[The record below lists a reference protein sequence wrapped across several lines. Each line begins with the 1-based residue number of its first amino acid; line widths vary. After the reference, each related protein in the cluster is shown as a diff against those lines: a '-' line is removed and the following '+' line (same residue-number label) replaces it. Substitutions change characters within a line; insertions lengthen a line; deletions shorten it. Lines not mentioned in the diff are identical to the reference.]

1 MIYSKKS
8 LGQNFLKDLN
18 IIKKIVDLV
27 KVYNRDILEI
37 GPGKGALTDEIIRNK
52 PRSLVLVEKDYA
64 LFKEL
69 KLKYRKN
76 KKVTIFNEDIL
87 KFNFKKKIKNN
98 SIIFG
103 NLPYN
108 ISSQILATI
117 IKIKDPPYKYSDLI
131 FMFQKELA
139 QRIIGKYNTSKYG
152 RLSILTNYKLNI
164 IKKFD
169 VSSNCF
175 DPKPKVES
183 VILSF
188 KPKKSYPFR
197 IKNLENLEKITNIL
211 FSNKRKMINK
221 NIKKLFNHDQV
232 DTIKNLNLESRPS
245 NLNPEK
251 YFEITM
257 LYEKY
262 L

>member
-108 ISSQILATI
+108 IFSIILVTI
-117 IKIKDPPYKYSDLI
+117 IK
-131 FMFQKELA
+131 
-139 QRIIGKYNTSKYG
+139 
-152 RLSILTNYKLNI
+152 
-164 IKKFD
+164 
-169 VSSNCF
+169 
-175 DPKPKVES
+175 
-183 VILSF
+183 
-188 KPKKSYPFR
+188 
-197 IKNLENLEKITNIL
+197 
-211 FSNKRKMINK
+211 
-221 NIKKLFNHDQV
+221 
-232 DTIKNLNLESRPS
+232 
-245 NLNPEK
+245 
-251 YFEITM
+251 
-257 LYEKY
+257 
-262 L
+262 

>member
-1 MIYSKKS
+1 
-8 LGQNFLKDLN
+8 
-18 IIKKIVDLV
+18 
-27 KVYNRDILEI
+27 
-37 GPGKGALTDEIIRNK
+37 
-52 PRSLVLVEKDYA
+52 
-64 LFKEL
+64 
-69 KLKYRKN
+69 
-76 KKVTIFNEDIL
+76 
-87 KFNFKKKIKNN
+87 
-98 SIIFG
+98 
-103 NLPYN
+103 
-108 ISSQILATI
+108 
-117 IKIKDPPYKYSDLI
+117 
-131 FMFQKELA
+131 MFQKELA